1 MRDFQNAY
9 PNDYYSEFD
18 RRYACWANNH
28 NGWRK
33 AKKKWRK
40 IGKKRIRRETRNKIE
55 QWENDVVKSKI
66 RITTCKSGD
75 WEILEC
81 DGYRVSSHQIMRY
94 DWEKLLRHLGYEV
107 EEVEV
112 TDEEMEEKC

>member
-1 MRDFQNAY
+1 MNVAIIDADLVGKKKHRFPNLVCMKLSGYYKEYGDTMRDFQNAY

-40 IGKKRIRRETRNKIE
+40 IGKKRIRREVNE
-55 QWENDVVKSKI
+55 
-66 RITTCKSGD
+66 
-75 WEILEC
+75 EIDREMNEL
-81 DGYRVSSHQIMRY
+81 
-94 DWEKLLRHLGYEV
+94 YE
-107 EEVEV
+107 
-112 TDEEMEEKC
+112 